1 MERVRCTGH
10 NSEGHRVGLFTNML
24 EDIGDKHIWSRHVE
38 KWMAGGD
45 LERIARLVVR
55 RKRCVSCV
63 GGV

>member
-24 EDIGDKHIWSRHVE
+24 EDIGDKHIWSRYVE

-45 LERIARLVVR
+45 LERIAR
-55 RKRCVSCV
+55 
-63 GGV
+63 